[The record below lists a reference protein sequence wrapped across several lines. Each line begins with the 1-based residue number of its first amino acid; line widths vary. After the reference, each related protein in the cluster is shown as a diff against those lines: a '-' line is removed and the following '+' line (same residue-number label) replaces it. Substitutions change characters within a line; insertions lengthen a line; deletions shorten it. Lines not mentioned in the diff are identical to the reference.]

1 LVVEESFLASKTA
14 CLHGTVRTVR
24 VLRGAVCALSAI
36 FVETKLAGTC
46 FIISREFPIL
56 IGAASYASFKV
67 SAVAASRD
75 GFGTGEALRF
85 VLI

>member
-1 LVVEESFLASKTA
+1 MVVEESFLASKTA
-14 CLHGTVRTVR
+14 CLHGAVRTVR
-24 VLRGAVCALSAI
+24 VLRGALFALSAV

-46 FIISREFPIL
+46 FIIIGEFPIL

-67 SAVAASRD
+67 SAVTASRN